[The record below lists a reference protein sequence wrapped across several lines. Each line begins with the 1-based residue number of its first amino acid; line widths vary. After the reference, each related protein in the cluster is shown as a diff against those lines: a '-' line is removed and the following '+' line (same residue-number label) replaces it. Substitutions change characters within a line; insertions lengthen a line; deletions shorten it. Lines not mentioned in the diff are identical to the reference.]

1 MTQRC
6 YAVADRPE
14 VRVHIRDLGL
24 ACCAVEFASA
34 IARGLLIPAPEEPGT
49 AAVLVISGTV
59 TSGDAFW
66 AHPGALG
73 VVAAWGAL
81 GAVAALR
88 WFRWEPRST

>member
-6 YAVADRPE
+6 YAVAGRPE
-14 VRVHIRDLGL
+14 VRVHVRDLGL

-59 TSGDAFW
+59 TDALVPEVVRAWEALPEPKAEVSFGACSKSGGPYWD
-66 AHPGALG
+66 
-73 VVAAWGAL
+73 
-81 GAVAALR
+81 
-88 WFRWEPRST
+88 